1 MTYSQKGFIIYLIG
15 LAILTAACT
24 QQEQTRPVLKN
35 IEDAVFASGY
45 IEQEYNYTVSA
56 KVDGIL
62 LSCPVKEG
70 DSVIKGEA
78 IATIENDVQNN
89 QLQEALAVYADASQN
104 ASANS
109 LQLQQ
114 IQTQIDQAK
123 QQLAFDKE
131 NYARYKD
138 LREKNSIS
146 QLEFEKIA
154 LQYQAAQNNL
164 ESLEQNFAEV
174 QKSLKLT
181 EERSLVQVQTQR
193 SILKDYQLT
202 TGVSG
207 QVINV
212 FKKQGELARRGEP
225 IAKIGSGQYLIK
237 LFVSEDDITK
247 VALGQWVATSIN
259 TYPDEVFQAR
269 VTRIYPGFDEAEQ
282 SYIVEAAFE
291 QMPEKMFSGTQ
302 LQANIKV
309 GGRQNVLII
318 PTSFLSRG
326 SYVMLENGSE
336 KQIATGSTN
345 KDWTEVLSGL
355 SPEDIIL
362 KP

>member
-1 MTYSQKGFIIYLIG
+1 MTYSQKGYIIYLIG
-15 LAILTAACT
+15 LAVLTAACT
-24 QQEQTRPVLKN
+24 QQEQTQPALKN

-70 DSVIKGEA
+70 DSVTKGEI

-89 QLQEALAVYADASQN
+89 QLQDALAVYADASQN

-131 NYARYKD
+131 NYVRYKD
-138 LREKNSIS
+138 LREKNSVS

-154 LQYQAAQNNL
+154 LQYQASQNNL

-193 SILKDYQLT
+193 SMLKDYQLT

-259 TYPDEVFQAR
+259 TYPDEAFRAR

-302 LQANIKV
+302 LQANIEV
-309 GGRQNVLII
+309 GGRQNVLMI

-326 SYVMLENGSE
+326 SYVMLENGRE
-336 KQIATGSTN
+336 KQIITGSTN
-345 KDWTEVLSGL
+345 KDWTEVVSGL

>member
-1 MTYSQKGFIIYLIG
+1 MTHHKKGYILYLIG
-15 LAILTAACT
+15 LLVLTAACT
-24 QQEQTRPVLKN
+24 QQERTQPILKN

-56 KVDGIL
+56 KVEGIL

-70 DSVIKGEA
+70 DSVTQGET

-89 QLQEALAVYADASQN
+89 QLQDALAVYADASQN

-123 QQLAFDKE
+123 QQVAFDKE

-146 QLEFEKIA
+146 QLEFEKIS
-154 LQYQAAQNNL
+154 LQYQNAQHNL
-164 ESLEQNFAEV
+164 ESLEQNYAEA
-174 QKSLKLT
+174 QQSLKLT

-193 SILKDYQLT
+193 SMLKDYQLT

-212 FKKQGELARRGEP
+212 FKKQGE
-225 IAKIGSGQYLIK
+225 
-237 LFVSEDDITK
+237 
-247 VALGQWVATSIN
+247 
-259 TYPDEVFQAR
+259 
-269 VTRIYPGFDEAEQ
+269 
-282 SYIVEAAFE
+282 
-291 QMPEKMFSGTQ
+291 
-302 LQANIKV
+302 
-309 GGRQNVLII
+309 
-318 PTSFLSRG
+318 
-326 SYVMLENGSE
+326 
-336 KQIATGSTN
+336 
-345 KDWTEVLSGL
+345 
-355 SPEDIIL
+355 
-362 KP
+362 

>member
-1 MTYSQKGFIIYLIG
+1 MTHHKKGYILYLIG
-15 LAILTAACT
+15 LLVLTAACT
-24 QQEQTRPVLKN
+24 QQERTQPILKN

-56 KVDGIL
+56 KVEGIL

-70 DSVIKGEA
+70 DSVTQGET

-89 QLQEALAVYADASQN
+89 QLQDALAVYADASQN

-123 QQLAFDKE
+123 QQVAFDKE

-146 QLEFEKIA
+146 QLEFEKIS
-154 LQYQAAQNNL
+154 LQYQNAQHNL
-164 ESLEQNFAEV
+164 ESLEQNYAEA
-174 QKSLKLT
+174 QQSLKLT

-193 SILKDYQLT
+193 SMLKDYQLT

-212 FKKQGELARRGEP
+212 FKKQGELARRGEA
-225 IAKIGSGQYLIK
+225 IAQIGSGQYLIK

-247 VALGQWVATSIN
+247 VDLGHTVAASIN
-259 TYPDEVFQAR
+259 TYPEETFQAR
-269 VTRIYPGFDEAEQ
+269 VTRIYPGFDETEQ
-282 SYIVEAAFE
+282 SYIVEAVFE
-291 QMPEKMFSGTQ
+291 QMPQKMFSGTQ
-302 LQANIKV
+302 LQANIEV
-309 GGRQNVLII
+309 GGRQNVLMI

-336 KQIATGSTN
+336 KQIATGSIN
-345 KDWTEVLSGL
+345 KDWTEVVSGL
-355 SPEDIIL
+355 SAEDVIL